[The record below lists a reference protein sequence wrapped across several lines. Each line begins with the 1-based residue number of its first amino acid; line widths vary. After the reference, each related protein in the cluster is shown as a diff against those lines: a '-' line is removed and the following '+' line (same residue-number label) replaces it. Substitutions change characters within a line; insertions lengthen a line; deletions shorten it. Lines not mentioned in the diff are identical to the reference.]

1 MARAQKQLL
10 KIHVSF
16 TILTPDQLKEIAF
29 GLNKDKAD
37 DGVTDTWTIKFSL
50 KVRARKEDP
59 LVELVKAEVE
69 AVLKE
74 EKALAEVTA
83 DKGLNKPQTEHLTL
97 NVATDAERFK
107 AGQIKE
113 ATLKRTVKRTL
124 TARNA

>member
-1 MARAQKQLL
+1 MAKAQKQLL

-37 DGVTDTWTIKFSL
+37 DGVTDTWTINFSL
-50 KVRARKEDP
+50 KVRAKKDDP

-97 NVATDAERFK
+97 NVTTDAERFK

-113 ATLKRTVKRTL
+113 ATFKRTVKRTL